1 METLKV
7 SNAIDKIGKDATLT
21 DVGKLAQRRMTETER
36 LKVVKGL
43 DGAGRYADDLSAI
56 AKVAEQ
62 TLYQAPPLEPTD
74 AAGALADAE
83 IRTYY
88 RNLSGDALTEA
99 LNELQA
105 GKNSA
110 APSGLTP

>member
-43 DGAGRYADDLSAI
+43 DGAGRYADDSERDSPRLLNKPCI
-56 AKVAEQ
+56 KRHPWNLP
-62 TLYQAPPLEPTD
+62 TPPAHWPTQ
-74 AAGALADAE
+74 E

-88 RNLSGDALTEA
+88 RNLSG
-99 LNELQA
+99 
-105 GKNSA
+105 
-110 APSGLTP
+110 